1 MTQVPE
7 HDHDDYEQV
16 PDLALHLAVVHG
28 RPVERIPGNALGHI
42 HSRCHRYGITEHPV
56 EGG

>member
-1 MTQVPE
+1 VPE

-16 PDLALHLAVVHG
+16 DDLAVHLAVVHG